1 MRGKTQTE
9 VQTETET
16 EFNKT
21 RERVKQTFQLTA
33 VY

>member
-21 RERVKQTFQLTA
+21 RERVNQTFQLTA